1 MESMS
6 RENEPHVAKSRTPTE
21 LAVAAAYQLCGNNRK
36 VAEVQPPLFFALIE
50 RQLKNRLLPQWPSLT
65 SADSVHH
72 RGAETTYLESQA
84 IRRVGDLHRPG
95 DSRAVERKD
104 EGRELWVNT
113 TS

>member
-21 LAVAAAYQLCGNNRK
+21 LAVAAAYQLCSNNLK
-36 VAEVQPPLFFALIE
+36 VAEVQPPFALYPDRTTAQE
-50 RQLKNRLLPQWPSLT
+50 AVVATMADSLT

-72 RGAETTYLESQA
+72 RGAEATYLESQA
-84 IRRVGDLHRPG
+84 ISRVGDLHRPG

-104 EGRELWVNT
+104 EGRELW
-113 TS
+113 